1 MPPHALHFVKREDNN
16 GFLFPPGVIV
26 IFVLLGAGFLVAC
39 GFAINSAF
47 GFSSDNNNMKAMSAE
62 QMSYLAE
69 VRIRNMEALEKEG
82 RMAWG
87 RGHMHHDGRASA
99 STSGLRQG
107 EVVYD

>member
-1 MPPHALHFVKREDNN
+1 MPPHPILALAKRDDNG
-16 GFLFPPGVIV
+16 GFLFPPAVIV
-26 IFVLLGAGFLVAC
+26 IFVLLGAGFCVAC

-47 GFSSDNNNMKAMSAE
+47 GFSSDNNNMKAAGAE
-62 QMSYLAE
+62 QMSYMAE

-87 RGHMHHDGRASA
+87 RGRAQ
-99 STSGLRQG
+99 GGVREG